1 MDLRNAYKNSW
12 KVAWKML
19 NPVWTTIDWAKWKN
33 QKFQEKRNNPTMNN
47 YKSNL
52 NLTTYNSRYPNFDE
66 ADYKKLEQWAINR
79 GLTWEQKTQFMD
91 EAYQYYYPQVLN
103 QHWLDARAEEI
114 NKTTSEHGS
123 AILNGD
129 KTVEYNMKLIDLA
142 QTFKRV
148 KWVAYDYPDEQVI
161 DALKTRIPDGEQ
173 LLLNYLNDGDDTILY
188 KAGLKKTENQTLT
201 DVYNARKD
209 GINKALVGSWK
220 ELSGDGLKYLRDYTV
235 IFQTVDEARKQ
246 WMGQGMSDNELLRN
260 LMYVSPE
267 LQELEKE
274 IWGLT
279 LDNQDKRILW
289 IKDSNA
295 FHRWVDTVRDWLW
308 WNWDKAATLDD
319 IAQEMYVRENMDG
332 QTWKNFL
339 VNWRNAGDDF
349 AKFTYRTQ
357 KDLDSWVAWLNHALM
372 NKNLAQL
379 NLWRKLTDEEYQ
391 QYIDELKQQEQ
402 AVRSQNINEV
412 KEFNERTDQE
422 RESYKKKIWLDPIIE
437 NYYNNQWI
445 IESIANQD
453 IGWAWYKWVWEAA
466 WNVDMLAW
474 IAGSMVNPAIWMA
487 IMWTDAYARENQEAF
502 ETLVNAQTKQWVPYE
517 EAYNNAR
524 DWAVVVWLINTAIE
538 LWLEKVL
545 GWVETTAS
553 KNLKEIATK
562 SLNKE
567 VTDMMAR
574 RWILDMLGK
583 WLETQARSSLEEW
596 LEEVFQQLVLNIAE
610 SWYDPDKQVSEWLW
624 RAFESWALNPMN
636 LLAWWSELFN
646 NSNQIKQSMYNSAYD
661 AGAILRNITD
671 KTGLT
676 KDWTTSS
683 QWNVNTQWDV
693 AVEWTEMVTEK
704 AENPWVI
711 DRITDRGAEKI
722 TNTVSAQDKLYKAQE
737 PRMNVLSKKKD
748 IEKRREHSD
757 RANQLIVQNG
767 YIPTNTAERLEAHEN
782 TMKNI
787 WKQVEDRIN
796 WWQEIMVDL
805 SQIADV
811 LDEYIQSQRDTKST
825 LTEWDLAKL
834 EKESQAL
841 RWQQV
846 SLPVAERL
854 KQLYNSVINNRW
866 EEKASDTMANWL
878 QKATHEIWVIEDN
891 LLSEIPWEFQWLK
904 NDFGALKDT
913 YEDVFK
919 ADMKNQ
925 RKKWS
930 WLTETY
936 SRIEWIGDIA
946 NWLLGVATWKWDIAS
961 IWKGAAKFLVWK
973 SLAKASDVDFLIE
986 QWFKELAKQYGNNW
1000 NVTTNTTATTPTAP
1014 TTRTTTQI
1022 TEDIDVWENP
1032 TDLTATEEVV
1042 ETPTEEV
1049 ITEWA
1054 VSENWDFSELSIDE
1068 LKSRIDD
1075 ERDPLWWTSDLW
1087 LDLDAEWRRRTD
1099 YYSNNPDELV
1109 RLVNE
1114 WVNSIAMKDFVQEA
1128 TLKMLLQ
1135 DNISAEVE
1143 KIGKDILKKLEA
1155 TKTLDQE
1162 VTTTPKKK
1170 TTKKKTGKGATK
1182 LDTKKIASDYMKWE
1196 MDWNKYQHLAWLTEE
1211 QALEKRWKFEAA
1223 IDEEWDKNQDYYNT
1237 HQSELVEKFH
1247 HLLK

>member
-12 KVAWKML
+12 GVAWKML
-19 NPVWTTIDWAKWKN
+19 NPVWTTIDWAKWKT
-33 QKFQEKRNNPTMNN
+33 QKFQEKRDNPTMNN

-66 ADYKKLEQWAINR
+66 ADYKKLEQMAINR
-79 GLTWEQKTQFMD
+79 GLIGEQKTQFMD
-91 EAYQYYYPQVLN
+91 TAYQYYYPQVLN

-129 KTVEYNMKLIDLA
+129 KTAEYNLKLIDLA
-142 QTFKRV
+142 QTAKRV
-148 KWVAYDYPDEQVI
+148 KWFAYDYPDEQII
-161 DALKTRIPDGEQ
+161 DAMKNEIPDWEQ
-173 LLLNYLNDGDDTILY
+173 LILNYLNNGDDTILY
-188 KAGLKKTENQTLT
+188 KAGLKKTEDQTLT

-267 LQELEKE
+267 LQELKKE

-412 KEFNERTDQE
+412 KEFNETTDQE
-422 RESYKKKIWLDPIIE
+422 REAYKKKIWLDPIIE

-453 IGWAWYKWVWEAA
+453 VGWAWYKWVWEAA

-487 IMWTDAYARENQEAF
+487 IMWTDAFARENQEAF

-596 LEEVFQQLVLNIAE
+596 LEEVFQQLVQNIAE

-636 LLAWWSELFN
+636 LLAWWSELLN

-661 AGAILRNITD
+661 AGAITRNIVDAPKNIISKIKNKGNTNWNVNLGTTENATVSPTTQRDVATDINDWSIEFVEDESFDWTNTDETAITPQKSDNSWWDEAMDGLDKNTREKIRQNPYTIEKWKEIIENLKQNPWFDFLDRQAWEYEDILDVILEKLDNLEEKRSKDVWDLYDKLEEANTPIDTTNILNNLWDYKTSLEDLTDELSNTD
-671 KTGLT
+671 KT
-676 KDWTTSS
+676 
-683 QWNVNTQWDV
+683 
-693 AVEWTEMVTEK
+693 
-704 AENPWVI
+704 
-711 DRITDRGAEKI
+711 RIEKI
-722 TNTVSAQDKLYKAQE
+722 LGMIENIGDGTTDVWKIRKKIDAFTKKWQWATNEWIYFLKNI
-737 PRMNVLSKKKD
+737 RKD
-748 IEKRREHSD
+748 IDSEIQK
-757 RANQLIVQNG
+757 QN
-767 YIPTNTAERLEAHEN
+767 PN
-782 TMKNI
+782 MK
-787 WKQVEDRIN
+787 E
-796 WWQEIMVDL
+796 VDKEYVK
-805 SQIADV
+805 V
-811 LDEYIQSQRDTKST
+811 LDEIRKLQWDIVYKKTWEAKNNAVNTVKNMLNTKNRLYLKT
-825 LTEWDLAKL
+825 L
-834 EKESQAL
+834 EKYIP
-841 RWQQV
+841 WIT
-846 SLPVAERL
+846 
-854 KQLYNSVINNRW
+854 KQLQAIRDSKFIFDSYTTWSWSRFTGGVRKWVSKAIWGLVGWLVWWIFWPAGAAWWAFLGSLFDEKINN
-866 EEKASDTMANWL
+866 ATLGMT
-878 QKATHEIWVIEDN
+878 QKALEKTIWQETEV
-891 LLSEIPWEFQWLK
+891 S
-904 NDFGALKDT
+904 
-913 YEDVFK
+913 K
-919 ADMKNQ
+919 AELERINQ
-925 RKKWS
+925 K
-930 WLTETY
+930 
-936 SRIEWIGDIA
+936 I
-946 NWLLGVATWKWDIAS
+946 
-961 IWKGAAKFLVWK
+961 
-973 SLAKASDVDFLIE
+973 
-986 QWFKELAKQYGNNW
+986 Q
-1000 NVTTNTTATTPTAP
+1000 
-1014 TTRTTTQI
+1014 
-1022 TEDIDVWENP
+1022 EN
-1032 TDLTATEEVV
+1032 
-1042 ETPTEEV
+1042 
-1049 ITEWA
+1049 
-1054 VSENWDFSELSIDE
+1054 
-1068 LKSRIDD
+1068 
-1075 ERDPLWWTSDLW
+1075 
-1087 LDLDAEWRRRTD
+1087 
-1099 YYSNNPDELV
+1099 
-1109 RLVNE
+1109 
-1114 WVNSIAMKDFVQEA
+1114 Q
-1128 TLKMLLQ
+1128 
-1135 DNISAEVE
+1135 
-1143 KIGKDILKKLEA
+1143 KLEA
-1155 TKTLDQE
+1155 EEKRKLKELWEKIMSNMATMEKTNAEQSAWETYLANLEENEVLDMPEEVYDQWEE
-1162 VTTTPKKK
+1162 VTTTPK
-1170 TTKKKTGKGATK
+1170 
-1182 LDTKKIASDYMKWE
+1182 
-1196 MDWNKYQHLAWLTEE
+1196 EE
-1211 QALEKRWKFEAA
+1211 
-1223 IDEEWDKNQDYYNT
+1223 NN
-1237 HQSELVEKFH
+1237 
-1247 HLLK
+1247 